1 MADTPRSVSD
11 TTVTSNDVPQPG
23 DVLAGKYRVESV
35 LGVGGMGVVLLV
47 EHIELGQKMA
57 IKLMTPGVI
66 PDGQAVARFLREARS
81 AAALQSEHVVRIF
94 DVGTLD
100 SGAPYMVMELL
111 RGEDL
116 SQVLLNVGRLEISD
130 AVDYVLQ
137 ACHAIA
143 EAHATGV
150 VHRDLKPSNLF
161 LTRRSNG
168 APLVKVLDF
177 GISKAMDGS
186 SSGLSANL
194 TATSAVMG
202 SPLYMS
208 PEQVRN
214 AKQVDARADIWS
226 LGVILHELLT
236 GSPVFQADTLPG
248 ICALSSPTSRRRCVR
263 SAKTL
268 PPSSKRW

>member
-1 MADTPRSVSD
+1 MVGRAYHLAIAPRKRRRACRAGALGDILGSPGWLTTPRSVSD

-66 PDGQAVARFLREARS
+66 PDEQAVARFLREARS

-94 DVGTLD
+94 DVGTLE

-116 SQVLLNVGRLEISD
+116 GQVLLNVGRLEISD

-143 EAHATGV
+143 EAHAKGM
-150 VHRDLKPSNLF
+150 VHRDLKPSNLSSRGEATELHWSRF
-161 LTRRSNG
+161 STSDLQGDGWR
-168 APLVKVLDF
+168 APV
-177 GISKAMDGS
+177 GS
-186 SSGLSANL
+186 
-194 TATSAVMG
+194 
-202 SPLYMS
+202 
-208 PEQVRN
+208 
-214 AKQVDARADIWS
+214 
-226 LGVILHELLT
+226 
-236 GSPVFQADTLPG
+236 LP
-248 ICALSSPTSRRRCVR
+248 T
-263 SAKTL
+263 
-268 PPSSKRW
+268 